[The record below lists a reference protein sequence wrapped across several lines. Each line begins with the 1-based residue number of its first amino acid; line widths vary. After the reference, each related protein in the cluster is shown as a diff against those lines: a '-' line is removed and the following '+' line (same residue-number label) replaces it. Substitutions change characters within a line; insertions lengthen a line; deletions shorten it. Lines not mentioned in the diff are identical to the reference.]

1 LKAAAAGCAGDSRID
16 VWKRRRTEQEKNVFK
31 TLIVPLDGSEL
42 AAKSVPY
49 AGAVARATSGQVILL
64 RALDAYRAQ
73 AEPDAAAQLE
83 EQAAAL
89 RDGGVPAQ
97 AVTTG
102 VAGDDIGRT
111 IVDEATARGCDLM
124 VLSTHG
130 RTGIG
135 RFIYGSVADRVLR
148 LAKTPVMVIPSG
160 AEQPWPTDRAP
171 HLLVP
176 LDFSELAGEA
186 LGPAVEL
193 AKSLGAR
200 MTLLHV
206 VPPPSYAYAEG
217 YAYVIDLPEQQLEE
231 GSRMLDEQAER
242 LRADGLDVQT
252 EALIG
257 YPSAQVA
264 ESAAEK
270 GADLIVMATHGRGGL
285 ARLVLGSVATGTV
298 QRAAVPVLLL
308 KPAAIQAASEAAV
321 PAATAEAASDGSVT
335 LHFTR
340 HELDLLERGLSELLY
355 LPERDR
361 AQAVS
366 ARDLLARL
374 RQAEGTLSR
383 A

>member
-1 LKAAAAGCAGDSRID
+1 MF
-16 VWKRRRTEQEKNVFK
+16 T

-42 AAKSVPY
+42 AAKSVPF
-49 AGAVARATSGQVILL
+49 ASAVARATSGRVILL

-73 AEPDAAAQLE
+73 AEPNAAGQLE
-83 EQAAAL
+83 DQAAAL
-89 RDGGVPAQ
+89 RAAGVAAE
-97 AVTTG
+97 AVVTG
-102 VAGDDIGRT
+102 VAGDDVGRT
-111 IVDEATARGCDLM
+111 IVDESVARGCDLM

-130 RTGIG
+130 RTGLG

-148 LAKTPVMVIPSG
+148 LAKTPVMVIPAGS
-160 AEQPWPTDRAP
+160 EQPWPSDRAP
-171 HLLVP
+171 HVLLP
-176 LDFSELAGEA
+176 LDFSELANEA
-186 LGPAVEL
+186 VGPAVEL

-231 GSRMLDEQAER
+231 GSRMLDDLAER
-242 LRADGLDVQT
+242 LRADGLEVQT

-270 GADLIVMATHGRGGL
+270 HADLIVMATHGRGGL
-285 ARLVLGSVATGTV
+285 ARLGLGSVATGTV
-298 QRAAVPVLLL
+298 QRSTVPVVLL
-308 KPAAIQAASEAAV
+308 KPIAIQAA
-321 PAATAEAASDGSVT
+321 AEAEAPAGVAQAAPSGGVSLQLAS
-335 LHFTR
+335 

-361 AQAVS
+361 AQAASV
-366 ARDLLARL
+366 RDLLARL
-374 RQAEGTLSR
+374 RQAEGTLTRPEPAKTR
-383 A
+383 AVI